1 MAVLADGRVAETS
14 HKNPNSTSLDTKAPD
29 ERTLGGKAVG
39 YVWDT
44 VAGKATDTQSQSDRA
59 QKADH
64 IAEIAADTLASIPRL
79 KTFTAGLSR
88 AVLLADV
95 SGDNGLAGFTTKFAL
110 DAAQGALLNKAVRL
124 TTGLGANRALDFKSE
139 MGVHALSG
147 ASFGAIKGAFDLQGA
162 RDANGDFSTGKWLQN
177 TLQSTAVG
185 GAIGVPAG
193 FMGSYVG
200 KAVSFRLGQQA
211 EQSAIGM
218 IAKNS
223 LVGGTSGFAGGAVFG
238 GVDAARQ
245 GHSLKDVMSATLEGG
260 AVGFA
265 TGFAAGG
272 FDRTGHKSPSARHLE
287 AQPEL
292 AARRHDD
299 VKDVMRARELT
310 ERLFPEDRKALA
322 FEKMQ
327 YRVSDILDIPLKD
340 LALRLKPSHTEGRS
354 FLSVKDSLPSDQAA
368 FNQKVAALKSDGEFT
383 WEKFWQMTNPENR
396 TVQVMQVDGHSA
408 RIILPQEYAVR
419 LDEIRQLRLIAEKPS
434 PFDQLDF
441 GVRSRIGKSLAE
453 GDATVLAPYM
463 TPKEI
468 SETIPVMQAR
478 FKLQE
483 HPLSN
488 RALPEDYIPILDA
501 LPNPGLIKE
510 IVLHDHPNYSD
521 FYKKIVYEDPGFKAA
536 AVVGRDGQVSYFEPR
551 RGQQNVI
558 NTFHEWSH
566 LTKWSSPEFSRLF
579 DMAARVDLIEPNVQH
594 KKSRQQRANDPQA
607 DHDYIIEDG
616 PYYPNEH
623 SSRNNDENWAV
634 NKGEELM
641 GADPTGLFILA
652 EKAPVRA
659 LILKAALEQS
669 FKAGR
674 ASKSS
679 AESANGV
686 FDPQLRERIA
696 YIDKAARP
704 LAEAALRS
712 RLRSGTTDEKGY
724 AAKLLG
730 LVGDESSV
738 PALLK
743 IAQDRSMHVKPSYEG
758 IEGTF
763 KNGEGEFTVAQM
775 AFDSAVKLQAR
786 TASDGV
792 DYAFSLGRD
801 HPNLRDVAESY
812 LRRTTDPAGNRYA
825 SFLNVLGK
833 ESHLSWYPRILE
845 GAMRYD
851 PVGRKMMLEEMSQL
865 TSRDHAKRV
874 ELLLHVYERVPEAR
888 IDVLDHLARTVRTG
902 VTPIDLTRI
911 DRAFRDS
918 RADQPLH
925 EQRLEELKAMT
936 AKEIAFNKALE
947 GLKRSDT
954 EQLQSVEYLG
964 SSGDH
969 RAVKPLILKAVGAS
983 EAVQQAASR
992 ALANYNSR
1000 LIKFSARELSL
1011 QNHDNPV
1018 ITQRI
1023 ADLQRQMPRH

>member
-1 MAVLADGRVAETS
+1 MAVLADGRVAEVS
-14 HKNPNSTSLDTKAPD
+14 HKSPGPQSADSSAVDQK
-29 ERTLGGKAVG
+29 TLGGKAIG
-39 YVWDT
+39 LVWDA
-44 VAGKATDTQSQSDRA
+44 VAGKAADAQSQSERA
-59 QKADH
+59 QKSDH
-64 IAEIAADTLASIPRL
+64 IAEIAADTLASIPRF
-79 KTFTAGLSR
+79 KTVTAGLSR

-95 SGDNGLAGFTTKFAL
+95 SGDNGISGFTTKFAL
-110 DAAQGALLNKAVRL
+110 DAAQGALLNKAVRF
-124 TTGLGANRALDFKSE
+124 TTGLGAHRPLDFKSE

-162 RDANGDFSTGKWLQN
+162 RDANGDFSAGKWLEN
-177 TLQSTAVG
+177 TAKSTAVG

-245 GHSLKDVMSATLEGG
+245 GHSFKDVMSATLEGG

-265 TGFAAGG
+265 TGLAAGG
-272 FDRTGHKSPSARHLE
+272 FDRTGHKSPSRRPE
-287 AQPEL
+287 PEPEL
-292 AARRHDD
+292 AARKHDD
-299 VKDVMRARELT
+299 ARDVLQARELT
-310 ERLFPEDRKALA
+310 ERLFPQDRKELA
-322 FEKMQ
+322 FERMQ
-327 YRVSDILDIPLKD
+327 YRVNDILDIPLKD
-340 LALRLKPSHTEGRS
+340 LALRLKSSHTEDRS

-383 WEKFWQMTNPENR
+383 WDKFWQMTNPEKR
-396 TVQVMQVDGHSA
+396 AVQVMQVDGHTA
-408 RIILPQEYAVR
+408 RIVLPEEYAVR

-434 PFDQLDF
+434 PFDGLDF
-441 GVRSRIGKSLAE
+441 AVRTQVGKSLAA

-468 SETIPVMQAR
+468 AETIPVMQAR

-521 FYKKIVYEDPGFKAA
+521 FYKKIVYDDPGFRAA

-566 LTKWSSPEFSRLF
+566 LTKWGSPEFSRLF
-579 DMAARVDLIEPNVQH
+579 DMAAKVDLIEPNVQH
-594 KKSRQQRANDPQA
+594 KKSRQQRESDPEGT
-607 DHDYIIEDG
+607 HDYVVEDG

-634 NKGEELM
+634 NKGDEIM

-674 ASKSS
+674 ASKNS

-686 FDPQLRERIA
+686 FDPQFRERIA
-696 YIDKAARP
+696 YIDQAARP
-704 LAEAALRS
+704 LAEASLRS
-712 RLRSGTTDEKGY
+712 RLRSGTVDEKGY

-743 IAQDRSMHVKPSYEG
+743 LAQDPNMHVKPSYEG

-775 AFDSAVKLQAR
+775 AFDSAVKLQSR

-792 DYAFSLGRD
+792 DYAFGLGRD
-801 HPNLRDVAESY
+801 HPNLRTVAESY
-812 LRRTTDPAGNRYA
+812 LRRTTDPAGGRYA
-825 SFLNVLGK
+825 SFLNVMGK
-833 ESHLSWYPRILE
+833 ESHLSWYPRIIE
-845 GAMRYD
+845 NSMRHD
-851 PVGRKMMLEEMSQL
+851 PVGRKMVLEEMSQL
-865 TSRDHAKRV
+865 TTRDHTKRV

-888 IDVLDHLARTVRTG
+888 VDVLDHLARTVRTG
-902 VTPIDLTRI
+902 VSPIDLARI

-925 EQRLEELKAMT
+925 EQRLDELKAMT
-936 AKEIAFNKALE
+936 SKEIAFNKALD

-954 EQLQSVEYLG
+954 DQLRSVEYLG
-964 SSGDH
+964 ASADH
-969 RAVKPLILKAVGAS
+969 RAVKPLILKAIGS
-983 EAVQQAASR
+983 TEAVQQAALR
-992 ALANYNSR
+992 ALANYNSQ

-1011 QNHDNPV
+1011 QNQDNPV

-1023 ADLQRQMPRH
+1023 AELQRHMPRL